1 VGDPNMDSEKLA
13 ALELGWRRQWSP
25 TLNSELA
32 AFYYRYADL
41 RGALPPGPPLFSVG
55 YPYLPIDLTNTI
67 GADSYGLELAVDW
80 LPLSN
85 WRLQANTSLF
95 HIRARDALPGAEG
108 VEFLG
113 ATPSHQISLRS
124 SLDIT
129 PHWQWDAWLRRVGK
143 LAGGTPGLDAVP
155 AYTSLDM
162 RLAWKPKPDL
172 EISLLGQNLLDAAH
186 PEIVMSNIIFSTPVQ
201 IERGV
206 YLKADW
212 KF

>member
-1 VGDPNMDSEKLA
+1 MDSEKLA
-13 ALELGWRRQWSP
+13 ALDLGWRRQWSP
-25 TLNSELA
+25 TLNSEVA

-41 RGALPPGPPLFSVG
+41 RGALPPGPTTVPLFHGFS
-55 YPYLPIDLTNTI
+55 PYLPMDLTNTI

-80 LPLSN
+80 LPMPN

-95 HIRARDALPGAEG
+95 EIRARDALPGATG
-108 VEFLG
+108 GEFLG

-124 SLDIT
+124 TLDIT
-129 PHWQWDAWLRRVGK
+129 PHLQWDAWLRRVGK
-143 LAGGTPGLDAVP
+143 LDGSTPGIDAVP

-172 EISLLGQNLLDAAH
+172 EISLVGQNLLDAAH
-186 PEIVMSNIIFSTPVQ
+186 SEIVMTNIFSTPVR